1 MLTLR
6 ASLKHDAKNIIIYK
20 TSSWFIYPTLHMH
33 NQHFAMWLEYD
44 LLKYLS
50 LPVTSL
56 EQGEKWIILLSTV
69 K

>member
-1 MLTLR
+1 
-6 ASLKHDAKNIIIYK
+6 
-20 TSSWFIYPTLHMH
+20 MH